1 MLANFFGKSKP
12 VNFILIVVL
21 FLIYNYL
28 NLFLHKSNTVELSTF
43 LNNLIFLL
51 GFIVI
56 FFLFVFIVAKNKLTF
71 DNTYAF
77 LLFVISIGFLNISSI
92 SYWKIAE
99 VILLLLLL
107 RRVYSLRTLNATFQK
122 LYDSGL
128 WLGVLFLI
136 ASQNLVYILVVY
148 GGILLF
154 VKLTYKSVIIPLIGV
169 VTPLFLFFTF
179 HFYQDSM
186 SEFYQV
192 FDLNLGVNFQF
203 LDVFSNQ
210 IVLMIFGILTLVSVL
225 FKSGDIFAVSNK
237 FKRSWVLLMVH
248 FITVILYLLIKENV
262 TSVDL
267 LLFLIPST
275 IIIANWIQ
283 SIKRKVIVN
292 LILTFLLAMSI
303 AIHFIV

>member
-28 NLFLHKSNTVELSTF
+28 NLFLHNSNIVELSTY
-43 LNNLIFLL
+43 LNNLIFLP
-51 GFIVI
+51 GFLVI

-77 LLFVISIGFLNISSI
+77 LLFVISIGFLNINSI
-92 SYWKIAE
+92 SYWEIAE
-99 VILLLLLL
+99 VVLLLLLL
-107 RRVYSLRTLNATFQK
+107 RRVYSLRTLNATLQK

-128 WLGVLFLI
+128 WLGVLLLI
-136 ASQNLVYILVVY
+136 APQNLVYILVIYV
-148 GGILLF
+148 GILLF
-154 VKLTYKSVIIPLIGV
+154 VKLTYRSIIIPLLGI
-169 VTPLFLFFTF
+169 VTPLFLFFTY
-179 HFYQDSM
+179 HFYQGSM
-186 SEFYQV
+186 PEFYEV
-192 FDLNLGVNFQF
+192 FDMSLGVNFQF
-203 LDVFSNQ
+203 LDIFSNQ
-210 IVLMIFGILTLVSVL
+210 IVLSVFGVLTLVSVL
-225 FKSGDIFAVSNK
+225 LKSGDIFAVSNK

-248 FITVILYLLIKENV
+248 FITAILYLLIKENV

-275 IIIANWIQ
+275 IIITNWIQ